1 MRKYKALVNETGLDD
16 FGASGI
22 TFEVKSIIKD
32 KIYEEGP
39 IGYVID
45 DNGCWNQ
52 IGSKCFID
60 RFLEIPNAEIRDKKI
75 KKILKTKKKC
85 KLAED

>member
-39 IGYVID
+39 ISYVID

-52 IGSKCFID
+52 IGSKYFIE
-60 RFLEIPNAEIRDKKI
+60 RFVEIPNADIRDEKI
-75 KKILKTKKKC
+75 KNLLKKKKKC
-85 KLAED
+85 KLAAD